1 MELIIEE
8 DDDSND
14 VIDLGFSDYPISQ
27 SNKIHYVNP
36 YNTATAT
43 NTATNTTTTNNK
55 AINNK
60 AINNKAINNKA
71 INNKAINNTV
81 VSTKKGVTYDDILS
95 NLNMQVVNGK
105 LQISRNISDD
115 TGMGL
120 AQNKQQK
127 QQQQQQQQYQ
137 PRNNR
142 AIPTQSVFR
151 DQMQHVPIL
160 TPEQNRR
167 IKMAQY
173 IQQVNEYR
181 RIKQVKST
189 KMFFNNP
196 NISTSHSVPL
206 WMQHK

>member
-43 NTATNTTTTNNK
+43 ATATATNNNK

-60 AINNKAINNKA
+60 V

-120 AQNKQQK
+120 GQNKQQK
-127 QQQQQQQQYQ
+127 QQQQQQQYQ

>member
-1 MELIIEE
+1 MELIIEDN
-8 DDDSND
+8 DDD
-14 VIDLGFSDYPISQ
+14 VIDLGFSDYPISH
-27 SNKIHYVNP
+27 SNKIQYVNP
-36 YNTATAT
+36 YNSATA
-43 NTATNTTTTNNK
+43 TTNNK
-55 AINNK
+55 A
-60 AINNKAINNKA
+60 
-71 INNKAINNTV
+71 AINNTAAINKV

-95 NLNMQVVNGK
+95 NLNMHVVNGK
-105 LQISRNISDD
+105 LQISRNISDMG
-115 TGMGL
+115 TG
-120 AQNKQQK
+120 QPQR
-127 QQQQQQQQYQ
+127 QQQQQQQYQ
-137 PRNNR
+137 PR
-142 AIPTQSVFR
+142 AIPTQS
-151 DQMQHVPIL
+151 VPIL